1 MVRKLLPLV
10 LVVAAVSTMCSAPAE
25 AANRR
30 ASGDLFYNY
39 YVPPGD
45 AGDVGA
51 QMYLSPRPTPPLVG
65 HTYVTYQPL
74 MPHEFLYPH
83 KRHYVRYHPCRG
95 YTKTTVHWKR
105 DWVNLGKTPRP
116 YTSIPLKKW
125 FHEEF

>member
-30 ASGDLFYNY
+30 AAGDLFYNY

-74 MPHEFLYPH
+74 MPHELLYKH
-83 KRHYVRYHPCRG
+83 RRTYTRMHPNGR
-95 YTKTTVHWKR
+95 TTRTRVSWR
-105 DWVNLGKTPRP
+105 
-116 YTSIPLKKW
+116 
-125 FHEEF
+125 